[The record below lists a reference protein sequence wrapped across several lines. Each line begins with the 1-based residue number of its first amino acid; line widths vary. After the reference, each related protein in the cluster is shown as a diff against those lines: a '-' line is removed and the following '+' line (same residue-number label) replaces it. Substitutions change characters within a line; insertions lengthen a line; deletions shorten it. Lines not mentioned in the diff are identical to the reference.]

1 MFAVLRQRNFA
12 LLWFAGFISTTG
24 DWALNV
30 ALPFYVYQM
39 TGSALATSLMF
50 MARTLPG
57 VLLGSVAGVFVDRW
71 DRKKTMV
78 VVNLLATLLV
88 LLMLTVKSIEWLWV
102 VYLVALVESALMQFF
117 TPAEKALLPR
127 LVDEKHLV
135 TANSLSAL
143 NINLGMLIGPA
154 IGGALMGLT
163 GLTSVVLFDSA
174 SYLIAGVM
182 IFLIAWSPDMT
193 VKQSESPS
201 PFKTWS
207 GIWKDWLDGLKLVKN
222 NRLITTIFV
231 AVAIAMLGEG
241 IIQALLV
248 LFVNLLK
255 GGALEFGWLLTLRGL
270 GGLLGGLIFGQIG
283 TMMKPQRIFPW
294 TLVGI
299 GSLLL
304 VMFNFPVLLLALI
317 TLCITGILAVGASAT
332 STTMLQNGVSNGYR
346 GRIFGVFGMIAA
358 LMTLLGQ
365 GSAGALADR
374 WGVGVL
380 LNIGGGLYVLSGLI
394 PLVMWKNF
402 TRSRVDKTEL
412 RKT

>member
-1 MFAVLRQRNFA
+1 MITVLRQRNFA
-12 LLWFAGFISTTG
+12 LLWFGGLISITG

-39 TGSALATSLMF
+39 TGSALATGLMF

-57 VLLGSVAGVFVDRW
+57 VLLGSLAGVFVDRW
-71 DRKKTMV
+71 NRKWTMV

-88 LLMLTVKSIEWLWV
+88 LLLLTVKSTAWLWV
-102 VYLVALVESALMQFF
+102 VYLVALVESAFMQFF

-127 LVDEKHLV
+127 LVAEKHLV

-143 NINLGMLIGPA
+143 NASLGMFIGPA

-163 GLTSVVLFDSA
+163 GLTSVVIFDSV
-174 SYLIAGVM
+174 SYLVAGVM
-182 IFLIAWSPDMT
+182 IILITWSPEMT
-193 VKQSESPS
+193 PKKPEGPS
-201 PFKTWS
+201 AFKTWA
-207 GIWKDWLDGLKLVKN
+207 GIWRDWLDGLKLVK
-222 NRLITTIFV
+222 RSRTITTIFV
-231 AVAIAMLGEG
+231 AAAIAMLGEG

-270 GGLLGGLIFGQIG
+270 GGLLGGLIFGNIG
-283 TMMKPQRIFPW
+283 AAVKPHRIFPW

-299 GSLLL
+299 GALLL
-304 VMFNFPVLLLALI
+304 IMFNYPVLLLALI
-317 TLCITGILAVGASAT
+317 SLCLTGILAVGASAT
-332 STTMLQNGVSNGYR
+332 STTMLQNGVSNGYL

-365 GSAGALADR
+365 GSASALADR
-374 WGVGVL
+374 WGVVVL
-380 LNIGGGLYVLSGLI
+380 LNIGGGLYFISGLI
-394 PLVMWKNF
+394 PLVLLKNIPNSGI
-402 TRSRVDKTEL
+402 TKIDIMKT
-412 RKT
+412 

>member
-1 MFAVLRQRNFA
+1 MFVVLRQRNFT
-12 LLWFAGFISTTG
+12 LLWFAGLISITG

-30 ALPFYVYQM
+30 ALPFFVYQM
-39 TGSALATSLMF
+39 TGSALATGLMF

-57 VLLGSVAGVFVDRW
+57 VLLGSLAGVFVDRW

-88 LLMLTVKSIEWLWV
+88 FLILTVKSIEWLWV
-102 VYLVALVESALMQFF
+102 VYLVAFVESAFMQFF
-117 TPAEKALLPR
+117 APAEKALLPR
-127 LVDEKHLV
+127 LVEEKHLV

-143 NINLGMLIGPA
+143 NISLGMLIGPA

-163 GLTSVVLFDSA
+163 GLTGVVLFDSA

-182 IFLIAWSPDMT
+182 IFLIAWSPDIISKKPDT
-193 VKQSESPS
+193 TD
-201 PFKTWS
+201 PFRTWS
-207 GIWKDWLDGLKLVKN
+207 GIWRDWLDGLKLVKQS
-222 NRLITTIFV
+222 RPITTIFV
-231 AVAIAMLGEG
+231 AAAIAMLGEG

-270 GGLLGGLIFGQIG
+270 GGLLGGLIFGKIG
-283 TMMKPQRIFPW
+283 TKLKPQRIFPW

-304 VMFNFPVLLLALI
+304 VMFNYPMLILALI
-317 TLCITGILAVGASAT
+317 TLCLTGILAVGASAT
-332 STTMLQNGVSNGYR
+332 STTMLQNGVSNGYL

-358 LMTLLGQ
+358 LMTLVGQ

-380 LNIGGGLYVLSGLI
+380 LNIGGGLYLLSGLI
-394 PLVMWKNF
+394 PLVMMKNF
-402 TRSRVDKTEL
+402 SRMGIEKTDII
-412 RKT
+412 